1 MGIAHITLFLLALL
15 LTTWGTSLILRALAT
30 KLASLR
36 RTPPLSWMFRG
47 RSIWDPK
54 PESIGTPRASLTTL
68 LGIAAALIGVAC
80 FTFRNKLD
88 VERETTQGDMLT
100 SGLAGLLLSAALA
113 ALLKGLFADRSAGR
127 KRCPKCWYDMQG
139 QLSRQCPECG
149 HTTKHEKHFFRT
161 RRSKGM
167 LALACLLVLL
177 AALPRAIM
185 GYRANGW
192 MGATPTWAMIVFIE
206 QFPKPWIVP
215 TGLGERF
222 GTLGDRAERLDP
234 INQWLLIR
242 TTRNDVLTTIR
253 SQLTNT
259 TGTPVSN
266 TQSLLNTSPSLGGKL
281 TYDPIVVD
289 AMDRRYRELIANWP
303 TSGDVDT
310 SIDEAELGCLVGYL
324 MSLRVSAVA
333 GPSAPRIPTT
343 IVRSAL
349 LRRRTGNTVADWYTT
364 NIFLAPMQEPTEVSA
379 EFLAA
384 FDQNA
389 KDALTTSIVSRM
401 FAEFLR
407 RNEEQLPAIH
417 AYLRDNTHP
426 GRSGVLYGFYQLK
439 GQVLPP
445 RELLDTLLVDSD
457 TRVVIAAI
465 GLDSYDSGKPLD
477 QSPKRCQQLADI
489 YNTIGMPDR
498 AAWTVLLSTNWKHAD
513 FTPGLIRDLASTDIS
528 TAYDALRYFTANPS
542 TDPRL
547 FEPLRAFLRHPQISH
562 TSPDALRLI
571 LAIDP
576 TYDPTAPENATLPDP
591 RFVPTPR

>member
-47 RSIWDPK
+47 NSIWDPK

-68 LGIAAALIGVAC
+68 LGVAAALIGVAC

-113 ALLKGLFADRSAGR
+113 ALVTGLFADRSAGR

-149 HTTKHEKHFFRT
+149 HTTKHDKHFFRT

-206 QFPKPWIVP
+206 QFPKPWIVQ

-222 GTLGDRAERLDP
+222 GTLGDRAERLDA

-242 TTRNDVLTTIR
+242 TTRSDVLATMR
-253 SQLTNT
+253 AQFTNT
-259 TGTPVSN
+259 NGTPLSN
-266 TQSLLNTSPSLGGKL
+266 IQSLLNSSPSLGGKL

-324 MSLRVSAVA
+324 MSLRVSAIA

-349 LRRRTGNTVADWYTT
+349 LRRRTGNTVANWYPA
-364 NIFLAPMQEPTEVSA
+364 NIFWAPIQEPTEVTT
-379 EFLAA
+379 EFFAA
-384 FDQNA
+384 FDQHAN
-389 KDALTTSIVSRM
+389 DAFTTSILSQM
-401 FAEFLR
+401 LGEFMR
-407 RNEEQLPAIH
+407 RNEEQHQTIY
-417 AYLRDNTHP
+417 AYLQDTTRP
-426 GRSGVLYGFYQLK
+426 GRSGVLYAFHRLSGRLI
-439 GQVLPP
+439 PP
-445 RELLDTLLVDSD
+445 QEVCDALLNDTD
-457 TRVVIAAI
+457 TRVVIAI
-465 GLDSYDSGKPLD
+465 LSLHYLNPGKLLD
-477 QSPKRCQQLADI
+477 QSTDLCQKLADI
-489 YNTIGMPDR
+489 YNATGMPDQTAWNVLQR
-498 AAWTVLLSTNWKHAD
+498 AFCKGTD
-513 FTPGLIRDLASTDIS
+513 YTPGLIRDLSSTDPN
-528 TAYDALRYFTANPS
+528 TARNAITFLQQNPS

-547 FEPLRAFLRHPQISH
+547 LEPLKLFIAN
-562 TSPDALRLI
+562 PDFSAAQFQAIQSAR
-571 LAIDP
+571 AIDP
-576 TYDPTAPENATLPDP
+576 TFDPTKPAPSPA
-591 RFVPTPR
+591 PTP